1 MNIKQ
6 LECFI
11 EITKTL
17 NFTRAAQNLYITQP
31 AVTHQIQTLEDE
43 LGLKLF
49 IRSKHNVKLT
59 PAGQSFCNDVQ
70 DILTRLNMAVA
81 KAKNYSKEFEASLS
95 IGYEGSVEVKYLS
108 DILKTYKE
116 KMPNVHLYIKM
127 ADAVEKSNLFACNK
141 LDIAFAVKE
150 SIENVKDTSYIELYK
165 AKFVCVMPKS
175 HALSNQ
181 TKLSI
186 ADLKGQSLILLDP
199 IKCPSEMARVQRN
212 IQDTCPEAVV
222 YYSDSALNSYTMIKG
237 RLGIAVMPNFVCPED
252 SDLVFIP
259 IETKEIISYGIA
271 WYNNIKRKEIKEFVS
286 ITKDLYRETVGD
298 VS

>member
-11 EITKTL
+11 EVARTL
-17 NFTRAAQNLYITQP
+17 NFSRAAQNLFITQP
-31 AVTHQIQTLEDE
+31 AVTHQIQTLEDVM
-43 LGLKLF
+43 GLKLF
-49 IRSKHNVKLT
+49 IRSKHNVELT

-95 IGYEGSVEVKYLS
+95 IGYGGIVEVKYLS
-108 DILKTYKE
+108 DILKIYKE

-127 ADAVEKSNLFACNK
+127 ADPVEKSNLFSCNK
-141 LDIAFAVKE
+141 LDIVFAVKE
-150 SIENVKDTSYIELYK
+150 SIENVKETCYLELYK

-175 HALSNQ
+175 HALSNY

-186 ADLKGQSLILLDP
+186 ADFKGQSLIFLDP
-199 IKCPSEMARVQRN
+199 IKCPSEMARVQRS
-212 IQDTCPEAVV
+212 IHDTCPEAVV
-222 YYSDSALNSYTMIKG
+222 YYSDSAINSYTMIKG

-271 WYNNIKRKEIKEFVS
+271 WHNSIKKKEIEEFVS
-286 ITKDLYRETVGD
+286 ITKDFYSV
-298 VS
+298 

>member
-17 NFTRAAQNLYITQP
+17 NFNRAAQNLYITQP
-31 AVTHQIQTLEDE
+31 AVTHQIKTLEDE

-49 IRSKHNVKLT
+49 IRSKHNVELT

-70 DILTRLNMAVA
+70 DILTRLNIAVA

-95 IGYEGSVEVKYLS
+95 IGYEGNVEVKHLS
-108 DILKTYKE
+108 SILRNYKE
-116 KMPNVHLYIKM
+116 RMPHVHLYIKM
-127 ADAVEKSNLFACNK
+127 ADAVEKSNLFARDK
-141 LDIAFAVKE
+141 LDIIFTVKE
-150 SIENVKDTSYIELYK
+150 SVENMKDTSYIELYK
-165 AKFVCVMPKS
+165 AKFVCVVSKN
-175 HALSNQ
+175 HTLSCVNM
-181 TKLSI
+181 LSI
-186 ADLKGQSLILLDP
+186 SDLKGQSLILLDP
-199 IKCPSEMARVQRN
+199 IKCPAEMARVQRY
-212 IQDTCPEAVV
+212 IQNTCPESVV

-271 WYNNIKRKEIKEFVS
+271 WHNDSKIKEIKEFVE
-286 ITKDLYRETVGD
+286 ITKIIYLE
-298 VS
+298 